1 MPQQTLNELNQ
12 KCQDALDHLHAE
24 YAKIQTGRANVSLV
38 ENVMVD
44 SYGSKVPLKGVATIS
59 IPEPKQIAIQ
69 PFNRDQMQNIEKAL
83 MEADLGLTPQNDGS
97 FIRLNLPPLT
107 EERRKELVK
116 IVHRYAE
123 DSRIS
128 MRNARHDALN
138 YLKEMEKE
146 KEISEDV
153 LKGKEKEIQEKIET
167 EFNKLLS
174 TREITAFIET
184 ALYQGDEEIS
194 IEV

>member
-12 KCQDALDHLHAE
+12 KCQDAIDHLHAE

-69 PFNRDQMQNIEKAL
+69 PFNRDQMQSIEKAL
-83 MEADLGLTPQNDGS
+83 MEADLGITPQNDGS

-116 IVHRYAE
+116 LAHRYAE

-128 MRNARHDALN
+128 MRNARHDTLN
-138 YLKEMEKE
+138 YLKEMEKG
-146 KEISEDV
+146 KDISEDV
-153 LKGKEKEIQEKIET
+153 LKGKEKEVQEKIDD
-167 EFNKLLS
+167 FNKKV
-174 TREITAFIET
+174 
-184 ALYQGDEEIS
+184 EESAKKKEEDIMT
-194 IEV
+194 V

>member
-12 KCQDALDHLHAE
+12 KCQDAIDHLHTE

-44 SYGSKVPLKGVATIS
+44 SYGSKVPLKGVATIT

-69 PFNRDQMQNIEKAL
+69 PFSRDQLQSIEKAL

-116 IVHRYAE
+116 LAHRYAE

-138 YLKEMEKE
+138 YLKEMEKV

-153 LKGKEKEIQEKIET
+153 LKGKEKEIQEKIDD
-167 EFNKLLS
+167 FNKKV
-174 TREITAFIET
+174 
-184 ALYQGDEEIS
+184 EESAKKKEEDIMT
-194 IEV
+194 V